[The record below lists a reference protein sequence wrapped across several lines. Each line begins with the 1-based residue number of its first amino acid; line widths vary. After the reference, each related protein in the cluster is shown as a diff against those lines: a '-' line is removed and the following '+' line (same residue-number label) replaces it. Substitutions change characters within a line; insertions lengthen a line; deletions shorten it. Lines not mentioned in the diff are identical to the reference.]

1 MIEYHTIF
9 AFAFTVCLTKR
20 DEQYIKC
27 TGIPLGLIFF
37 SVLYFATIIP
47 VQPTPRKMKFT
58 TVAATFAGLTT
69 FIQAAPAVPVS
80 EEIQTIQHDI
90 KNLNSDFNNLIQSLN
105 LNLNEA
111 TQEDLA
117 KGYESDELIA
127 ELGRSLL
134 EASRNQNGDVLSIL
148 HQVTKR
154 DAVDDDIVGAVDVS
168 KRGGFVT
175 IHDHQ
180 ISIDAIIKAIEYV
193 IIFNHPL
200 PNSDHFDHVLK
211 ILGIDADLAAQVNL
225 TYHTVTIDFVAI
237 LTKLIDIGHD
247 VVDIAEKVI
256 TITIAGK
263 VIELKLIL
271 KAIEYIFVLGH
282 ALPNAVYFDKVLSI
296 LGIDVDAAHSI
307 GIWET
312 SSSFDVAI
320 TLFKYIGLGFVHNF
334 QKRGGVVTIQEHQIS
349 IDLILKAINYVI
361 ILDHPL
367 PNPDHFDHVLKI
379 LGIDAELA
387 AQVNLTYHTVTID
400 FVAIL
405 TKLIDI
411 GHDVVDIAEKV
422 ITVTIA
428 GVVLKIEVLIK
439 AIEYIIIQHHYLPNH
454 DHFLGL
460 LAILGIDIE
469 TAHSIGIWETS
480 STFEVVAIF
489 TKYIGLGVFNDVP
502 NTAE

>member
-69 FIQAAPAVPVS
+69 LIQAAPAVPVS

-256 TITIAGK
+256 T
-263 VIELKLIL
+263 
-271 KAIEYIFVLGH
+271 
-282 ALPNAVYFDKVLSI
+282 
-296 LGIDVDAAHSI
+296 
-307 GIWET
+307 
-312 SSSFDVAI
+312 
-320 TLFKYIGLGFVHNF
+320 
-334 QKRGGVVTIQEHQIS
+334 
-349 IDLILKAINYVI
+349 
-361 ILDHPL
+361 
-367 PNPDHFDHVLKI
+367 
-379 LGIDAELA
+379 
-387 AQVNLTYHTVTID
+387 
-400 FVAIL
+400 
-405 TKLIDI
+405 
-411 GHDVVDIAEKV
+411 
-422 ITVTIA
+422 VTIA